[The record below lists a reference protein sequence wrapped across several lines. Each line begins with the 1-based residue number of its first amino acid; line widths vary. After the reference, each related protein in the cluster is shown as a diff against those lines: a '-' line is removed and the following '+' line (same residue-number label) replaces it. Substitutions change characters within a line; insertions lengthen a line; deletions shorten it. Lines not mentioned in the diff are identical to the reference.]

1 MCAKEYTDIIDF
13 INLILDVYNSQLNLL
28 GR

>member
-1 MCAKEYTDIIDF
+1 MCAKECIDIIDY

-28 GR
+28 EI